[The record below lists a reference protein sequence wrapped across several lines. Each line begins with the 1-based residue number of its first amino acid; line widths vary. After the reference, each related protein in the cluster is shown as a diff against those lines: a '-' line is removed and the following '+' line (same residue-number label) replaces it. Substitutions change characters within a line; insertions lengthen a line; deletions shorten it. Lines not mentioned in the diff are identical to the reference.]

1 MRVLKKYFKVIF
13 IGVLVAISI
22 CGCSNN
28 DEVVESIP
36 EDKVL
41 EKINENISDR
51 NSEFSVKYTQSAQSL
66 KDAINEYIENLES
79 TDPYLKSS
87 IVNFKWQVEEE
98 KNNKVANFNIEY
110 IENKEEEEE
119 IKSKINDILGKN
131 ITESMTTTD
140 KVRAIDSY
148 MKSSVEVDEDL
159 NNSSIYSALVEGKTN
174 SIGFSRLT
182 YRMLRELNIESKMIN
197 GKVYGNNHSWNLVN
211 IDGTWLHLDITGDK
225 LFKGKYFLITD
236 DAIKDMGYH
245 WE

>member
-87 IVNFKWQVEEE
+87 IVNFKWQTEEE
-98 KNNKVANFNIEY
+98 KNKKVANFNIEY
-110 IENKEEEEE
+110 IENSEQEEE
-119 IKSKINDILGKN
+119 IKSKINDILEKN
-131 ITESMTTTD
+131 ITESMSTTD

-148 MKSSVEVDEDL
+148 IKNNVNVDDDL
-159 NNSSIYSALVEGKTN
+159 NNSSIYSALVDGKTN
-174 SIGFSRLT
+174 SIGFSRLA
-182 YRMLRELNIESKMIN
+182 YRMLREVNIESKMIN

>member
-79 TDPYLKSS
+79 T
-87 IVNFKWQVEEE
+87 
-98 KNNKVANFNIEY
+98 
-110 IENKEEEEE
+110 
-119 IKSKINDILGKN
+119 
-131 ITESMTTTD
+131 
-140 KVRAIDSY
+140 
-148 MKSSVEVDEDL
+148 
-159 NNSSIYSALVEGKTN
+159 
-174 SIGFSRLT
+174 
-182 YRMLRELNIESKMIN
+182 
-197 GKVYGNNHSWNLVN
+197 
-211 IDGTWLHLDITGDK
+211 
-225 LFKGKYFLITD
+225 
-236 DAIKDMGYH
+236 
-245 WE
+245 

>member
-110 IENKEEEEE
+110 IENKRKEE
-119 IKSKINDILGKN
+119 NRN
-131 ITESMTTTD
+131 
-140 KVRAIDSY
+140 KV
-148 MKSSVEVDEDL
+148 
-159 NNSSIYSALVEGKTN
+159 T
-174 SIGFSRLT
+174 
-182 YRMLRELNIESKMIN
+182 
-197 GKVYGNNHSWNLVN
+197 
-211 IDGTWLHLDITGDK
+211 
-225 LFKGKYFLITD
+225 FKK
-236 DAIKDMGYH
+236 
-245 WE
+245 